1 MGTAT
6 TFSRHGDFVDSVTF
20 RERMTAA
27 LRRAFRCPK
36 QVAQVT
42 RQTAR
47 AAENQMAGLNS
58 VSGHSL
64 VNLMRESEEVLRE
77 VLVMAGRPDLALS
90 EAEYRRRFEAAA
102 RILSGQDGPE

>member
-1 MGTAT
+1 MNTAT
-6 TFSRHGDFVDSVTF
+6 FSHHGGFVDSVAF

-42 RQTAR
+42 RQTSR

-58 VSGHSL
+58 VSGASL

-77 VLVMAGRPDLALS
+77 VLMMAGRPDLALTD
-90 EAEYRRRFEAAA
+90 AEQKRRLELAA
-102 RILSGQDGPE
+102 RILSGEGAE